1 MKGVV
6 AWTVLRRLCER
17 VEEVSGAGFF
27 FSLGR
32 TTREHVEAIEGGP
45 IFSAEAACG
54 PTGLGGSGPI
64 N

>member
-6 AWTVLRRLCER
+6 AWTVLRRLCEH
-17 VEEVSGAGFF
+17 VEEGAVRVF

-45 IFSAEAACG
+45 IFSAEATCG
-54 PTGLGGSGPI
+54 PTGLGRSGPI